1 MSEMI
6 RGIYRNGLIEPVE
19 PLKIAEGTEVYVT
32 VPRQRSRE
40 EMLAL
45 LQKLEEHGLKV
56 HYNPDNIGK
65 TPPEIKLGKIKG
77 KPLSETIIEDR
88 GPR

>member
-1 MSEMI
+1 MSETI
-6 RGIYRNGLIEPVE
+6 RGIYRNGVIEPVE

-32 VPRQRSRE
+32 VPKQRTRE
-40 EMLAL
+40 EILAFL
-45 LQKLEEHGLKV
+45 KKLEEHGLQLR
-56 HYNPDNIGK
+56 YNPDNVGK
-65 TPPEIKLGKIKG
+65 TPPEIGLGKIKG

>member
-6 RGIYRNGLIEPVE
+6 RGIYRNGVIEPVE

-32 VPRQRSRE
+32 VPRLQTRE
-40 EMLAL
+40 EILELYKRLEQNGIQL
-45 LQKLEEHGLKV
+45 LYKPE
-56 HYNPDNIGK
+56 NIGK
-65 TPPEIKLGKIKG
+65 PFPEVELRKIRG

>member
-1 MSEMI
+1 MSETI
-6 RGIYRNGLIEPVE
+6 RGVYRNDVIEPVE

-40 EMLAL
+40 EILAL
-45 LQKLEEHGLKV
+45 LKKLEEHGLKL

-65 TPPEIKLGKIKG
+65 PFPEIKLGKIKG

>member
-6 RGIYRNGLIEPVE
+6 RAIYRNGLIEPVE

-32 VPRQRSRE
+32 VPRRDTRE
-40 EMLAL
+40 EILAL
-45 LQKLEEHGLKV
+45 YKKLEQHGVQLL
-56 HYNPDNIGK
+56 YNPDNIGK
-65 TPPEIKLGKIKG
+65 AFPEVALGKIKG

>member
-1 MSEMI
+1 MNETI
-6 RGIYRNGLIEPVE
+6 RGIYRNGVIEPVE
-19 PLKIAEGTEVYVT
+19 PLKVAEGAEVYVV
-32 VPRQRSRE
+32 VPRRYTRE
-40 EMLAL
+40 ETLAL
-45 LQKLEEHGLKV
+45 YKKLEENGFQI

-65 TPPEIKLGKIKG
+65 PFPEVKLGKIKG

>member
-6 RGIYRNGLIEPVE
+6 RGIYRNGVIEPVE
-19 PLKIAEGTEVYVT
+19 PLKIAEGTEVYVK
-32 VPRQRSRE
+32 VPHQRTRE
-40 EMLAL
+40 EILAL
-45 LQKLEEHGLKV
+45 LKRLEEHGLKL
-56 HYNPDNIGK
+56 HYNADNIGK
-65 TPPEIKLGKIKG
+65 PFPERKLGKIRG

>member
-1 MSEMI
+1 MSETI
-6 RGIYRNGLIEPVE
+6 RGIYRNGVIEPVE

-32 VPRQRSRE
+32 VPRRYTRE
-40 EMLAL
+40 EILAL
-45 LQKLEEHGLKV
+45 YKKLEQHGVQLLYK
-56 HYNPDNIGK
+56 PENIGK
-65 TPPEIKLGKIKG
+65 SFPERKLGKIKG

>member
-1 MSEMI
+1 MNEKI
-6 RGIYRNGLIEPVE
+6 RGIYRNGVIEPLE
-19 PLKIAEGTEVYVT
+19 PLKISEGTEVYVT
-32 VPRQRSRE
+32 VPRRRTRE
-40 EMLAL
+40 ETLAL
-45 LQKLEEHGLKV
+45 LKKLEEHGLQV

-65 TPPEIKLGKIKG
+65 PLPEIKLGKIKG

>member
-1 MSEMI
+1 MSETI
-6 RGIYRNGLIEPVE
+6 RGVYRNGVIEPVE
-19 PLKIAEGTEVYVT
+19 PLKIAEGAEVYVT

-40 EMLAL
+40 EILTL
-45 LQKLEEHGLKV
+45 LQKLEEHGLKL

-65 TPPEIKLGKIKG
+65 PFPEIKLGKIKG
-77 KPLSETIIEDR
+77 KPLSETIVEDR